1 MNQVNRFC
9 TACGQPVNPAAR
21 FCQSCGQGVAAAAAP
36 AYTPPP
42 PAYEPPPQYAPP
54 AQPDYQPQAQGYA
67 ERLVGVLPGLSRRK
81 GLMSVEAF
89 NAVVTDGRIIFAQQT
104 NKMVQEE
111 AKKKRGGF
119 LSNMAGAMSAGFN
132 IWKRYLE
139 MAPEQALQET
149 PGNFFI
155 AMNQIRKVKYD
166 GGRTLYKKGAFTVGI
181 NTKDDDDGPAKLEIE
196 TVAEK
201 FKFDVPSFFQNEVG
215 DTLRQ
220 AGLIKK

>member
-1 MNQVNRFC
+1 
-9 TACGQPVNPAAR
+9 
-21 FCQSCGQGVAAAAAP
+21 
-36 AYTPPP
+36 
-42 PAYEPPPQYAPP
+42 
-54 AQPDYQPQAQGYA
+54 
-67 ERLVGVLPGLSRRK
+67 VLPSLSRRK
-81 GLMSVEAF
+81 GLMGVEAF

-104 NKMVQEE
+104 NQMVQEE

-119 LSNMAGAMSAGFN
+119 LANMAGAMTAGFN

-139 MAPEQALQET
+139 MPPEQALQET

-155 AMNQIRKVKYD
+155 PMNQIRKVKYD
-166 GGRTLYKKGAFTVGI
+166 GGRTLYKKGAFTVGL

-201 FKFDVPSFFQNEVG
+201 YKFNVTSAFENEVG